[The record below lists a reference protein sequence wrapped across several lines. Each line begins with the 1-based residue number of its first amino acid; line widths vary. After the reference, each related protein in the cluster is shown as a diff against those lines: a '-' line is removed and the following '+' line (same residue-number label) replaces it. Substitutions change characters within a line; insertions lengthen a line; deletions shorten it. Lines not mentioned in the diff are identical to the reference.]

1 MVLTIGVTQS
11 MMCGGQSQQD
21 ATKLNR
27 LLGHPKNI
35 MKIGNW
41 NVCTLYRSSNI
52 AQVTREMTGRNIDIM
67 GINETHWT
75 RQGKMQLTEG
85 ETIIYSGRDDNNHRE
100 GVGILMSRSAAR
112 TLMDWTPISERIIQA
127 WFYSQHIKL
136 TIIFCTSM
144 HPWKRQTSN

>member
-1 MVLTIGVTQS
+1 
-11 MMCGGQSQQD
+11 
-21 ATKLNR
+21 
-27 LLGHPKNI
+27 
-35 MKIGNW
+35 
-41 NVCTLYRSSNI
+41 
-52 AQVTREMTGRNIDIM
+52 MTGRNIDIM

-75 RQGKMQLTEG
+75 GQGKMQLTEG
-85 ETIIYSGRDDNNHRE
+85 ETIFYSGRDDNNHRE

-112 TLMDWTPISERIIQA
+112 ALMDWTPISERIIQA